1 MPDFEAALQRRVIVR
16 AAELEQRARL
26 LRSHVTGRVGEV
38 LAWPVGR
45 PCPLG
50 RMAEAWVVHRYGAAM
65 AIASGTTAAG
75 PRSAAV
81 GRRLRHAIR
90 LYEAFSAQRPPGWP
104 DGGPGALCA
113 LASQQRAVSLAG
125 DVARLLVLAKAMR
138 AAAGLRD
145 PERTPRA
152 VRRAQ
157 ARGAVLDTRIQYR
170 RAAPSQ
176 ETAEQRRR
184 RVRDAV
190 LLGGGDPAAW
200 PNAELALGQLHH
212 DRMPDPR
219 VVGPNPC
226 AELDGVGAR
235 AQRYRHELETG
246 RWTLAAG
253 WTDLIA
259 QSLNSRGGPQ
269 A

>member
-1 MPDFEAALQRRVIVR
+1 MRPSRR
-16 AAELEQRARL
+16 
-26 LRSHVTGRVGEV
+26 SGR
-38 LAWPVGR
+38 R
-45 PCPLG
+45 
-50 RMAEAWVVHRYGAAM
+50 
-65 AIASGTTAAG
+65 AG
-75 PRSAAV
+75 PPS
-81 GRRLRHAIR
+81 
-90 LYEAFSAQRPPGWP
+90 
-104 DGGPGALCA
+104 GPAALCA
-113 LASQQRAVSLAG
+113 LASQQRAASLAG
-125 DVARLLVLAKAMR
+125 DVARLLMLAKGMR
-138 AAAGLRD
+138 AAARLRD

-157 ARGAVLDTRIQYR
+157 ARGAVPDTRLQYR

-212 DRMPDPR
+212 DGTPEPR

-259 QSLNSRGGPQ
+259 QSPNPRGGPQ

>member
-1 MPDFEAALQRRVIVR
+1 MRPSRRN
-16 AAELEQRARL
+16 
-26 LRSHVTGRVGEV
+26 GR
-38 LAWPVGR
+38 R
-45 PCPLG
+45 
-50 RMAEAWVVHRYGAAM
+50 
-65 AIASGTTAAG
+65 AG
-75 PRSAAV
+75 PPA
-81 GRRLRHAIR
+81 
-90 LYEAFSAQRPPGWP
+90 
-104 DGGPGALCA
+104 GPAALCA
-113 LASQQRAVSLAG
+113 LASQQRAASLAG
-125 DVARLLVLAKAMR
+125 DVARLLMLAKGMR
-138 AAAGLRD
+138 AAARLRD

-157 ARGAVLDTRIQYR
+157 ARGAVPDTRIQYR

-200 PNAELALGQLHH
+200 PNAELALAHVH
-212 DRMPDPR
+212 DDGTPEPR

-253 WTDLIA
+253 WTDPIA
-259 QSLNSRGGPQ
+259 QSPNPQGGPH